1 MVRGTNGR
9 RRRCTT
15 RVQRRRRR
23 QKGAIFPLALLP
35 LLALAGKA
43 TATGAIGG
51 AAGYGAKKAIEAA
64 TRRR

>member
-1 MVRGTNGR
+1 MVRGTNSR
-9 RRRCTT
+9 KRRCKP

-23 QKGAIFPLALLP
+23 QKGGTFPLALLP

-43 TATGAIGG
+43 AATGAIGG